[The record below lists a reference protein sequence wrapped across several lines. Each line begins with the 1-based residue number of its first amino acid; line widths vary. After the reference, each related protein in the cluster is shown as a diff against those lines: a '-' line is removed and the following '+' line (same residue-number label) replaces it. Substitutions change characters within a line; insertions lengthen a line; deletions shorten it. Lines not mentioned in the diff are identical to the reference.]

1 MNHFLTLLGSKMF
14 FKMFKSA
21 SEHLGEVMN
30 APTEAVRI
38 GRKAFEDAVREIDNL
53 GEEGAKEIRL

>member
-14 FKMFKSA
+14 FKMFQSA

-53 GEEGAKEIRL
+53 GEEGAKEIRF